1 VREINRLS
9 IHQWLRSAIPDSQ
22 QPISPIGFLF
32 LKLPPPPCAV
42 LLVCFDM
49 CIFRNFTLY
58 FFHILIF
65 MHGLFFHILIFMHGH
80 WEASLLR
87 STRYVSSSC
96 SGIYTAEMTLS
107 VIEKTINDSKVLPYD
122 ASFIPVTAFD
132 FS

>member
-1 VREINRLS
+1 
-9 IHQWLRSAIPDSQ
+9 
-22 QPISPIGFLF
+22 
-32 LKLPPPPCAV
+32 
-42 LLVCFDM
+42 M
-49 CIFRNFTLY
+49 CIFRNFTLHFLTFY
-58 FFHILIF
+58 FSC
-65 MHGLFFHILIFMHGH
+65 MAFFSHFIFMHGH

-132 FS
+132 SWQRQGMVI